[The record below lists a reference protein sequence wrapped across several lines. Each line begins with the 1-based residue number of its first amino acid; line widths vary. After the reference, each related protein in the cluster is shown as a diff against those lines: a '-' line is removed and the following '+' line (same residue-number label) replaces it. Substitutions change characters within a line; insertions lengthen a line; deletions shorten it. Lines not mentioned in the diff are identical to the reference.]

1 MSLADCTV
9 MVVEDHEFQR
19 RTTLQILANLG
30 AGELL
35 EAADG
40 EGALALLGAD
50 PRPDIVICDL
60 DMPGM
65 DGVEFLRHVSEL
77 GAGTAIVIA
86 SGLDDSVL
94 RSAEATARGY
104 GLEVLGAI
112 RKPLTAR
119 RLLQAV
125 GLHRPASSP
134 APEAAATGAEPWAA
148 ALREA
153 RVAVRL
159 RPRVELASGRL
170 GAIEARAHR
179 IAPAAVAGAA
189 PRAPAT
195 ATPAPAAAPPV
206 DAATDPS
213 GPLPGEAAVAVAELV
228 ARVGLA
234 AQRELSD
241 AGELVDVTLVL
252 PGAALAR
259 GELVDRLAA
268 LAGEIGVEPARVCVA
283 LPDARG
289 TSPAAA
295 PLDILTR
302 LRVRGFGL
310 GIDGF
315 GTARATLPARPAAAH
330 AGHDRRRLA
339 RSRGRLQGGCR
350 GVRRHRPG
358 APRPRGR
365 CRLRRLRLPSR
376 MGARVGGRLP
386 RRSGRARRPV
396 ARPRGSRELAVAVER
411 HRVIASRPPTIRVLF
426 GTLLA
431 LVMLLAGGLFS
442 VTILQHDTATK
453 RTDAEH
459 QRVTSFRLSDQM
471 RQSSNDL
478 TRMVRL
484 YVETGVRRYRD
495 HYDAILAIRRGRAPR
510 PRNYDSS
517 FWDRVL
523 ADESAA
529 IPTGPPASLTEL
541 MRRARFSD
549 AEFTALNASLRAS
562 DRLAKLEERV
572 MAAVAPRIARGVD
585 RDYAGDVASQYR
597 RLVDDAYH
605 REKGRIMSAIE
616 RFTELVDVRTSSRA
630 AELRA
635 RTDRLIVSQT
645 GILILLGITLLVT
658 LTLAARLIAHPLARL
673 TAVTRRIAGGDW
685 SDRAPAAGV
694 AELRE
699 LAGDFNDMAD
709 AVERDLAGRRRAER
723 DARDAS
729 ERLRTIADRVPGAV
743 FQFHVDADG
752 GLSVRF
758 ASRDGSVHGATDNEE
773 VDFPSVARAVDAD
786 DRGAW
791 IDSMVAVAR
800 AGGPWRH
807 EYRIHASPGE
817 VRWMQAQAIGLPA
830 GDGSG
835 ELYGYVT
842 DVTERK
848 ALEVQLRRA
857 RADAESADR
866 AKSAFLAMMSHEL
879 RTPLVAVTGTLEVLA
894 LGDLDDD
901 QRTLVDVATRSA
913 RALLGV
919 IGDVL
924 DFSKIEAGH
933 LELAPVPTALGALVD
948 DVVTQYRLAAPGTAV
963 ALRCTVDPA
972 LAAAHEVDP
981 VRLRQVLG
989 NLVGN
994 ALKFTRDGSIDVRL
1008 SVTGE
1013 EGAVQH
1019 VCLEVQDTGIGVA
1032 AEDRERLFAPFEQAG
1047 NDAARRAGGTGL
1059 GLVICRQLVEAMGGS
1074 VEMASELGEG
1084 TTMRVELALTVA
1096 VAAPAALEAGAPARR
1111 ALPAREDAERE
1122 GSLLLLVEDHPVS
1135 REILALQLEA
1145 IGFQTDTA
1153 GDAAQALAQFQRAR
1167 YGLVFTDIQ
1176 LPGADGYELARE
1188 LRALEGA
1195 TGRERAP
1202 VVALTASALSGERE
1216 RCARAGMDDVVVK
1229 PATLATLAATL
1240 RRWLPDALWP
1250 VDPGADRGDGP
1261 AIDRSALDE
1270 LTGGDE
1276 ELGRGIV
1283 TRYLASLGEDL
1294 DELSQA
1300 LRDGDADRL
1309 RRQAHRIAGASRTVG
1324 AHAVAE
1330 QAARLELAAQ
1340 DTHDAAELTRLA
1352 DALRETAAR

>member
-1 MSLADCTV
+1 MTLADCTV

-50 PRPDIVICDL
+50 PRPDIVVCDL

-77 GAGTAIVIA
+77 RAGTAIVIA

-125 GLHRPASSP
+125 GLHRPAAAGSAPRAP
-134 APEAAATGAEPWAA
+134 AAGEDPWAA
-148 ALREA
+148 ALREGA
-153 RVAVRL
+153 VAVRIV
-159 RPRVELASGRL
+159 PRVELASGRL

-179 IAPAAVAGAA
+179 TEGTGASA
-189 PRAPAT
+189 ST
-195 ATPAPAAAPPV
+195 IDAAA
-206 DAATDPS
+206 DPS
-213 GPLPGEAAVAVAELV
+213 GPLRGETADAVAKLV

-234 AQRELSD
+234 AQRMLSD
-241 AGELVDVTLVL
+241 TGELVDVTLVL
-252 PGAALAR
+252 PPAALA
-259 GELVDRLAA
+259 GSQIVDRLAN
-268 LAGEIGVEPARVCVA
+268 LASQAGVELARVCVA
-283 LPDARG
+283 LPDVRG
-289 TSPAAA
+289 ASPAAA
-295 PLDILTR
+295 PLDLLTR

-315 GTARATLPARPAAAH
+315 GTARVDAARARAPPTDR
-330 AGHDRRRLA
+330 GQDRRRRA
-339 RSRGRLQGGCR
+339 CPRGRLQTRRR
-350 GVRRHRPG
+350 GVRRDRPG
-358 APRPRGR
+358 PPRPGPRR
-365 CRLRRLRLPSR
+365 HLRRLRLAR
-376 MGARVGGRLP
+376 RVGARAAGRLP
-386 RRSGRARRPV
+386 PRAGRARRPRARARGPRRL
-396 ARPRGSRELAVAVER
+396 ARPVER
-411 HRVIASRPPTIRVLF
+411 RRMMTSRPPTIRVLF

-431 LVMLLAGGLFS
+431 LVMLLAAGLFS
-442 VTILQHDTATK
+442 VTILQHETATQ

-484 YVETGVRRYRD
+484 YVETGDRRYRRY
-495 HYDAILAIRRGRAPR
+495 YDEILAIRRGVAPR
-510 PRNYDSS
+510 PVNYDSS

-523 ADESAA
+523 ADGDAE
-529 IPTGPPASLTEL
+529 IRTGPPTSLTEL
-541 MRRARFSD
+541 MRRAHFSA

-562 DRLAKLEERV
+562 DRLARLEERV
-572 MAAVAPRIARGVD
+572 MGEVAPRIAAGVD
-585 RDYAGDVASQYR
+585 RAYVGDVAPHYKL
-597 RLVDDAYH
+597 LVDDGYH

-616 RFTELVDVRTSSRA
+616 RFTKLVDDRTS
-630 AELRA
+630 A
-635 RTDRLIVSQT
+635 RTTDLQARTEKLLVSQT
-645 GILILLGITLLVT
+645 GILVLLGITLLIT
-658 LTLAARLIAHPLARL
+658 LGLAARQIARPLARL

-685 SDRAPAAGV
+685 SERAPADGV

-709 AVERDLAGRRRAER
+709 AVERDLAGRRRAEHE
-723 DARDAS
+723 ARDAS

-743 FQFHVDADG
+743 FQFHVGVDG

-758 ASRDGSVHGATDNEE
+758 ASRDGSVHGVYENEE
-773 VDFPSVARAVDAD
+773 VDFPSVSRAVDAD

-791 IDSMVAVAR
+791 IDSMVAAAR

-807 EYRIHASPGE
+807 EYRIHTRAGE
-817 VRWMQAQAIGLPA
+817 VRWMQAQAVGQPA

-835 ELYGYVT
+835 ELYGYVA

-848 ALEVQLRRA
+848 TLEVQLRGA
-857 RADAESADR
+857 REAAESADR

-879 RTPLVAVTGTLEVLA
+879 RTPLVAVTGTLEVLG
-894 LGDLDDD
+894 LGEHLDDE
-901 QRTLVDVATRSA
+901 QRALVDVATRSA
-913 RALLGV
+913 RSLLGV

-933 LELAPVPTALGALVD
+933 LDLVPVQTNVGALVA
-948 DVVTQYRLAAPGTAV
+948 DVVTQHRLAAPGGGAV
-963 ALRCTVDPA
+963 ALRTTIDDR
-972 LAAAHEVDP
+972 LAARHAADP

-994 ALKFTRDGSIDVRL
+994 AVKFTREGSVDVRVVVAGEADGSQQLVI
-1008 SVTGE
+1008 
-1013 EGAVQH
+1013 
-1019 VCLEVQDTGIGVA
+1019 EVQDTGIGVS
-1032 AEDRERLFAPFEQAG
+1032 AEDQARLFEPFEQAG
-1047 NDAARRAGGTGL
+1047 AQDARRAGGTGL
-1059 GLVICRQLVEAMGGS
+1059 GLVICRQLVEAMGGR
-1074 VEMASELGEG
+1074 VAMTSELGRG
-1084 TTMRVELALTVA
+1084 TTMRVELALPVA
-1096 VAAPAALEAGAPARR
+1096 EARDGDALDGGPLERR
-1111 ALPAREDAERE
+1111 ALPPRADAERE
-1122 GSLLLLVEDHPVS
+1122 GSLLLLVEDHPVN

-1153 GDAAQALAQFQRAR
+1153 ADAEAALALFERSR

-1176 LPGADGYELARE
+1176 LPGADGYELARRVRSLE
-1188 LRALEGA
+1188 ARGGRA
-1195 TGRERAP
+1195 RAP

-1216 RCARAGMDDVVVK
+1216 RCAAAGMDDVVVK
-1229 PATLATLAATL
+1229 PATLATLAQTL
-1240 RRWLPDALWP
+1240 RRWLPDDVWSDAGAQP
-1250 VDPGADRGDGP
+1250 VAGP
-1261 AIDRSALDE
+1261 AIDQSALDE
-1270 LTGGDE
+1270 LTGGDQD
-1276 ELGRGIV
+1276 LGRDIV
-1283 TRYLASLGEDL
+1283 TRYLESLGDDL
-1294 DELSQA
+1294 EALWQA
-1300 LRDGDADRL
+1300 LRDGDADAL

-1324 AHAVAE
+1324 AHAVAA
-1330 QAARLELAAQ
+1330 QAARLEDAAQ
-1340 DTHDAAELTRLA
+1340 RTADGSELTRLA
-1352 DALRETAAR
+1352 EQLRETAAR